1 MNEDDIIPLF
11 ERDYDRIAHIFTYRE
26 QKVLELLYGFHGEQ
40 QHSFEEV
47 GRRFGVTEVRI
58 RQIQAKAI
66 DKIRD
71 IPPEVC

>member
-1 MNEDDIIPLF
+1 MNDDDVIPIIEGDF
-11 ERDYDRIAHIFTYRE
+11 DRVAHMFTYRE
-26 QKVLELLYGFHGEQ
+26 QKVLTWLYGFHGEQ

-47 GRRFGVTEVRI
+47 GRRFGVTQVRI